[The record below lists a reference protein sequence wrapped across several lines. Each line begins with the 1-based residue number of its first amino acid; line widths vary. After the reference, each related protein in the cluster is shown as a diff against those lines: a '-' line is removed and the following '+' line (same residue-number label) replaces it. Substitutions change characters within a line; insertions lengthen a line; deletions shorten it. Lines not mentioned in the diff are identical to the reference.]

1 MHVYP
6 ALELP
11 MAFDTLSD
19 DSVDTLIAERLP
31 TWLKGAT
38 PEQLPAVHQALVA
51 QQRAQHA
58 VQTLLA
64 QIQPLDQFAAPLL
77 SEALETLLQQPLD
90 VRGSVLRRQVLIRS
104 PSGVGWVPD
113 GIVPRIFT
121 QSLLACA
128 LHNFER
134 EETAKAAW
142 RDSSVLLD
150 AQGNAIALQPRA
162 FAGVCRTLD
171 LGGRYQQH
179 LKTVLMEDDAR
190 RRASEAV
197 LETGWRTGLEAALW
211 VARLK
216 GDIDESVHTEVQQ
229 ALADS
234 TPSPITAM
242 DIRVLGHRL
251 QGVVVFQ
258 RHRAS
263 GTTDPGLI
271 AWIPD
276 DPLGP
281 LSTHASWDA
290 LFMTLGQRLREV
302 GYQRFF
308 QRFVSEQDRVPF
320 ARTLARVIEGAA
332 AQDALPLDVRSE
344 PVTGALC
351 AHLRRVQVDTLL
363 ADAQVLAVPTSV
375 VDCAERDR
383 RLRWLKG
390 LGLDL
395 LGLASFYV
403 PQLGLPLLAIAA
415 AQLVD
420 EVFEGYRDW
429 ELGDREAALGHV
441 LGVALNVTGLAL
453 GAGVEAAVG
462 GFARSRLVDDLAPT
476 RASDGQ
482 WRLIDPRLPGYAV
495 SEHPLAHGQRS
506 LVEGVG
512 HVGIEGQT
520 YKLQGGVEAG
530 VLVHPQRPEAALIR
544 LEDNA
549 DGGLRHALEPVAHWS
564 GSGRLLRRLGAG
576 FSQVSDE
583 TADALLRSLGMS
595 AAQVRRLHLENAPAP
610 ARLYDAA
617 QRYRLHQW
625 YPKLRDEGFEAHVRQ
640 TQATAPR
647 AAQPL
652 QRDFPTL
659 SSRAASAILA
669 EATGEQVDI
678 LLEQGRVPLAL
689 AEMARGNLRDSRLD
703 RACAGFEQGAAV
715 NADTERLALG
725 LIGQWSNWPSG
736 VRVEVRETHAAGLL
750 RAQTSQGPVVQTRQL
765 WRGREGYLAVGQ
777 GGIPV
782 PGAQAS
788 DDLFQALLWLMDTQQ
803 RSSLGLADES
813 GAELANALADRACAD
828 RDQAAALIG
837 LQPVGPGMRAPWRLG
852 DGRLGYPLSGRP
864 HHSRGALIRGYQQI
878 FPTLSD
884 VQVEAYLD
892 GVRQRGERP
901 WQHLR
906 GLSEQLDQLT
916 EHLAAWR
923 REAAQP
929 ALVERRRLAAR
940 RIRHCWRRKRADA
953 DGEYRLVIDS
963 ERLDSLPVLA
973 AGISFEHVSAL
984 TLRRLH
990 LSSVPAD
997 FLPRFVNLRRLD
1009 LGHNLLMCI
1018 PEGIES
1024 LTQLT
1029 WLNLVS
1035 NHIVL
1040 DEPGMARLS
1049 RLTRLRELDMAHN
1062 PLTRVPPIACMP
1074 DLRRLSLRDTGL
1086 TELPVQAYMH
1096 WSLEDIDLRD
1106 NRLDELSPTLMHSR
1120 RRLAHLSL
1128 HDNPLPEATQ
1138 SAARAALSPEAHG
1151 VLPTRRHGAGGQESL
1166 ERWLDGSTDAEREV
1180 RTEHWSALAQA
1191 SGSGDLM
1198 RFLEDLGRS
1207 QDYDFQGM
1215 DLRRRVWQMIAV
1227 CAEDA
1232 EVREAVFQQAAGPRT
1247 CSDQMLLILSLLEV
1261 RVLVTVRTAG
1271 LDVAGQAGALVQL
1284 GRELYR
1290 LDEVDRVASEHIAS
1304 ARARD
1309 PYGFHDEVET
1319 YLAYRA
1325 GLVGP
1330 LGLPA
1335 QSRYMHHR
1343 LFSGVSDTHLRQA
1356 MQTILTT
1363 ESEAR
1368 IADSLSDRPFWQAF
1382 LHESEPQLFDALNA
1396 PYHER
1401 LEILMEQAGESPE
1414 QTTLAAIDALAEAR
1428 AQGERSMILAQT
1440 LRLLR
1445 LHPWKTVTSSTNG

>member
-1 MHVYP
+1 MTPVLHP
-6 ALELP
+6 E
-11 MAFDTLSD
+11 SI
-19 DSVDTLIAERLP
+19 DTLIASRLP
-31 TWLKGAT
+31 PWLT
-38 PEQLPAVHQALVA
+38 QAG
-51 QQRAQHA
+51 
-58 VQTLLA
+58 
-64 QIQPLDQFAAPLL
+64 LDQFTLYRRALFTHRASAERLAALL
-77 SEALETLLQQPLD
+77 DSIPTLGDFAEQRLGQALKA
-90 VRGSVLRRQVLIRS
+90 RGVPQTDLRRSCVRITRQVKA
-104 PSGVGWVPD
+104 PSVGTALPGPVYS
-113 GIVPRIFT
+113 VVSQ
-121 QSLLACA
+121 QSLLGAA
-128 LHNFER
+128 LHNFHVA
-134 EETAKAAW
+134 ET
-142 RDSSVLLD
+142 RPHFMRTGQLLD
-150 AQGNAIALQPRA
+150 PQGKPLPLGLEA
-162 FAGVCRTLD
+162 FAGLCRQVDIGKAYQARLEQCLRPAD
-171 LGGRYQQH
+171 VPGQPPGEGRR
-179 LKTVLMEDDAR
+179 VVNRVFEESW
-190 RRASEAV
+190 RASLELAV
-197 LETGWRTGLEAALW
+197 RT
-211 VARLK
+211 ARLK
-216 GDIDESVHTEVQQ
+216 DELDETRYLQLLPLFARPPVVPTLPVMLTTCQPY
-229 ALADS
+229 L
-234 TPSPITAM
+234 
-242 DIRVLGHRL
+242 LGKCLR
-251 QGVVVFQ
+251 GVVGIEV
-258 RHRAS
+258 RDVGKTELSAVLIWIANDPERPMSCHR
-263 GTTDPGLI
+263 
-271 AWIPD
+271 
-276 DPLGP
+276 
-281 LSTHASWDA
+281 SWDA
-290 LFMTLGQRLREV
+290 FYRAQAERLRQV

-332 AQDALPLDVRSE
+332 AQDALPLDGRSE

-892 GVRQRGERP
+892 GVRRRGERP

-1009 LGHNLLMCI
+1009 LGHNLLECI
-1018 PEGIES
+1018 PEGIGS

-1029 WLNLVS
+1029 RLNLVG

-1062 PLTRVPPIACMP
+1062 PLTQVPPIACMP

-1086 TELPVQAYMH
+1086 TELPV
-1096 WSLEDIDLRD
+1096 RD
-1106 NRLDELSPTLMHSR
+1106 NRLDELSPTLMHSQ
-1120 RRLAHLSL
+1120 RRLTHLSL

-1138 SAARAALSPEAHG
+1138 TAARAALSPEAHG
-1151 VLPTRRHGAGGQESL
+1151 VLPTRRHGAGGQDSL
-1166 ERWLDGSTDAEREV
+1166 ERWLDGATDAERKL
-1180 RTEHWSALAQA
+1180 RTEHWAALAQA

-1440 LRLLR
+1440 LRLLQ